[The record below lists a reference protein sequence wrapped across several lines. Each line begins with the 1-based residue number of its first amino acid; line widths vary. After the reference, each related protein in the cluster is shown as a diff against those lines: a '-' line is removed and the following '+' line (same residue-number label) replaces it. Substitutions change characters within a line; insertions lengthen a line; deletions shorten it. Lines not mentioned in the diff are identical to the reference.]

1 MRLLAGI
8 VVAPLAGAVVLLTL
22 AFLIPYAVVFVSA
35 GLLATAATGWWF
47 AKRTRLRRPYAIVL
61 PVALG
66 LLFLRPFPAM
76 NGTAAAAQYWDLPTG
91 SRIAYVKVPAVGTPR
106 STPVLILHGGPG
118 TPGDGVPD
126 AGPELAAKGFD
137 VYAYDQV
144 GAGRSSRL
152 ADVNAYTV
160 ARHVADLDAIRQR
173 LGAAKVILVGRSWGG
188 ALTAQY
194 LAAHPDRVERAVLT
208 SPGAI
213 WEPLYPNGPGSPF
226 DHLTPQ
232 QAEQVDDLTSG
243 PRVLL
248 QSVLLQLNPAAAHS
262 LVGDAEADSYFR
274 ALLLA
279 AKDTTSCPGAPPAP
293 AHGNLPGFYS
303 NQLTSADAATVPD
316 PRPKLR
322 TVHVPTLIVRGEC
335 DYLRPEVTEEYRR
348 TIPGAR
354 YVYVRGAGHSIA
366 NGRPDLYRSLLTD
379 FLTKG

>member
-47 AKRTRLRRPYAIVL
+47 ARRTRLRWPYAIVL

-66 LLFLRPFPAM
+66 LLFLWPYPATS
-76 NGTAAAAQYWDLPTG
+76 GTPAAARYWDLPTG

-152 ADVNAYTV
+152 ADVKAYTV

-173 LGAAKVILVGRSWGG
+173 LGAEKVILVGRSWGG
-188 ALTAQY
+188 TLIAQY

-232 QAEQVDDLTSG
+232 QTEQVDDLTSG

-274 ALLLA
+274 AMLLA
-279 AKDTTSCPGAPPAP
+279 AKDTTNCPGAAPAP
-293 AHGNLPGFYS
+293 AHGNLPGFYA
-303 NQLTSADAATVPD
+303 NQLTSADAGTVPD

-335 DYLRPEVTEEYRR
+335 DYLRPEVTEDYRR
-348 TIPGAR
+348 TIPGAK

-366 NGRPDLYRSLLTD
+366 NGRPELYRSLLTD